1 MRVSGLHFSQLE
13 SEFVLFLGDKL
24 QALVYHILPP
34 TTAIID
40 YAIGLEKLPAT
51 GQVYLLVLRNGNK
64 LVTDNSDCIKC
75 FFYNHSRCSHQYK

>member
-24 QALVYHILPP
+24 QALVYHTLPP

-40 YAIGLEKLPAT
+40 YATGLEKLPAT
-51 GQVYLLVLRNGNK
+51 GQVYLLVLRNGSK
-64 LVTDNSDCIKC
+64 LVTDNSDYIKC
-75 FFYNHSRCSHQYK
+75 FFYNHSRCSRQHK